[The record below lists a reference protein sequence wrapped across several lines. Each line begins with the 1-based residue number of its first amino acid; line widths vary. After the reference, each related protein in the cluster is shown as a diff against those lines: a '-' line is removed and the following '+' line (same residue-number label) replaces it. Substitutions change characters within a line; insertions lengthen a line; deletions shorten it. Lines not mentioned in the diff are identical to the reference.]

1 MLRLRLGITFL
12 LQQFHHS
19 NSDLNLNILST
30 ARTLT
35 SRAAAALLLAALP
48 ALAWAQATP
57 TPNRVDGYGTP
68 NTTAPSPPNPSNHG
82 ETELNILTSYYSQ
95 DGNNSAVEGGI
106 GTQQLTDL
114 TPTIILNVPLDS
126 VTRVSANLGMDY
138 YSSASTDRIDQ
149 VQSSPSASDTRFHA
163 DFGYSRALADKR
175 TIVGL
180 GAGVSKE
187 YDYFSVN
194 FTGSWAHASADGNR
208 ELSVAAQ
215 VFLDRATLILPEEL
229 RTNGRRENGSDT
241 RQSYNLNVVYS
252 QVLSQRLQLAVS
264 TELVAQR
271 GLLSTPFQRV
281 YFRETGG
288 ALGTAKTEL
297 LPRQRLKY
305 PVGLRLN
312 YYATDLVQV
321 RGYYRF
327 YNDNFGIQAHT
338 FELETPVKVT
348 PFFVLYP
355 FYRYHTQTAADY
367 FAPYLQHSTADQY
380 YTSDY
385 DLADFSANKF
395 GLGLRYSPVY
405 GIGRFKTPFG
415 GRVAK
420 FKALDLRYA
429 YYRQS
434 TGLTASLI
442 SADLSFTLP

>member
-1 MLRLRLGITFL
+1 MLR
-12 LQQFHHS
+12 S
-19 NSDLNLNILST
+19 
-30 ARTLT
+30 ALT
-35 SRAAAALLLAALP
+35 TVLPVMTLLALP
-48 ALAWAQATP
+48 MLAWAQATP
-57 TPNRVDGYGTP
+57 TPNRVDGYGAP
-68 NTTAPSPPNPSNHG
+68 ATTAPSPPNPSNHG
-82 ETELNILTSYYSQ
+82 ETEVNILSSYYSQ
-95 DGNNSAVEGGI
+95 DGNHGAVEGGQ
-106 GTQQLTDL
+106 GTQQLTDF

-126 VTRVSANLGMDY
+126 ATRISANLGMDY
-138 YSSASTDRIDQ
+138 YASASTDRIDQ
-149 VQSSPSASDTRFHA
+149 VLSTPSSSDTRYHL
-163 DFGYSRALADKR
+163 DLGYSRQLADKR
-175 TIVGL
+175 TIVGV
-180 GAGVSKE
+180 GGGFSKE
-187 YDYFSVN
+187 YDYLSGN
-194 FTGSWAHASADGNR
+194 ITASWAHTSADGNR

-215 VFLDRATLILPEEL
+215 VFFDRATLILPAEL
-229 RTNGRRENGSDT
+229 RQGRGGDHGSGFDT
-241 RQSYNLNVVYS
+241 RQSYNLNLVYS
-252 QVLSQRLQLAVS
+252 QVLTQRLQAAVS
-264 TELVAQR
+264 TELVAQN
-271 GLLSTPFQRV
+271 GLLSTPFHRV

-312 YYATDLVQV
+312 YYATDLVQL

-327 YNDNFGIQAHT
+327 YNDNFGIRAHT
-338 FELETPVKVT
+338 LELETPLKVT

-367 FAPYLQHSTADQY
+367 FAPYLEHSITDEY

-385 DLADFSANKF
+385 DLANFSANKI

-415 GRVAK
+415 GQVAK

-434 TGLTASLI
+434 TGLTANLI

>member
-1 MLRLRLGITFL
+1 MRPSSYL
-12 LQQFHHS
+12 
-19 NSDLNLNILST
+19 
-30 ARTLT
+30 LT
-35 SRAAAALLLAALP
+35 SATALLLALRP
-48 ALAWAQATP
+48 ALVWAQATP

-68 NTTAPSPPNPSNHG
+68 STTAPSPPNPSNHG
-82 ETELNILTSYYSQ
+82 ETELNILSSYYQQ
-95 DGNNSAVEGGI
+95 DGNHGAVEGGI

-126 VTRVSANLGMDY
+126 VTRLSANLGMDY
-138 YSSASTDRIDQ
+138 YSSP
-149 VQSSPSASDTRFHA
+149 SSSDTRFHA

-180 GAGVSKE
+180 GAGVSTE
-187 YDYFSVN
+187 YDYRSVN
-194 FTGSWAHASADGNR
+194 VTGSWARASADGNR

-215 VFLDRATLILPEEL
+215 AFFDQATLIRPAEL
-229 RTNGRRENGSDT
+229 RLNGRREDGTDA

-271 GLLSTPFQRV
+271 GLLSTPFHRV

-288 ALGTAKTEL
+288 SLGAAKTEL
-297 LPRQRLKY
+297 LPRQRYKY
-305 PVGLRLN
+305 PVGLRLT
-312 YYATDLVQV
+312 YYATDLVQL
-321 RGYYRF
+321 RGFYRF
-327 YNDNFGIQAHT
+327 YNDNFGIRAHT
-338 FELETPVKVT
+338 LELETPLKLT

-367 FAPYLQHSTADQY
+367 FAPYLQHSLTDAY

-385 DLADFSANKF
+385 DLAAFSAHKA

-405 GIGRFKTPFG
+405 GISRFKTPFG

-434 TGLTASLI
+434 IGLSASLI

>member
-1 MLRLRLGITFL
+1 MLHTLP
-12 LQQFHHS
+12 
-19 NSDLNLNILST
+19 LSGP
-30 ARTLT
+30 RG
-35 SRAAAALLLAALP
+35 AATVLLALLP

-57 TPNRVDGYGTP
+57 TPNRIDGYGTP

-82 ETELNILTSYYSQ
+82 ETEVNILTSYYSQ
-95 DGNNSAVEGGI
+95 DGNNGAVEGGI

-126 VTRVSANLGMDY
+126 ATRLSANLGMDY
-138 YSSASTDRIDQ
+138 YASASTDRIDQ
-149 VQSSPSASDTRFHA
+149 VNSSPSSSDTRIHLDLGLA
-163 DFGYSRALADKR
+163 RQLADKR
-175 TIVGL
+175 TIVGV
-180 GAGVSKE
+180 GAGFSAE
-187 YDYFSVN
+187 YDYLSFNVS
-194 FTGSWAHASADGNR
+194 GSWARASADGNR
-208 ELSVAAQ
+208 ELSVAGQAFFDQ
-215 VFLDRATLILPEEL
+215 VTVIRPVEL
-229 RTNGRRENGSDT
+229 RNTPDMAGGTT
-241 RQSYNLNVVYS
+241 RQSYNLNIVYS
-252 QVLSQRLQLAVS
+252 QVISQRLQVAVS

-271 GLLSTPFQRV
+271 GLLSTPFHRV

-288 ALGTAKTEL
+288 ALGTARTEL

-312 YYATDLVQV
+312 YYATDLVQL

-327 YNDNFGIQAHT
+327 YNDNFGIRAHT
-338 FELETPVKVT
+338 FELEAPVKVT

-367 FAPYLQHSTADQY
+367 FAPYLAHSITDEY

-385 DLADFSANKF
+385 DLADFSANKV

-405 GIGRFKTPFG
+405 GISRFKTPFG